1 MLFAKVPHF
10 LAEEL
15 PKDRP
20 FTRLEA
26 WFQYDMDTYISK
38 ARSEREYSRMWSWG
52 RDKVAR
58 FINEI
63 RNEAGAETSP
73 FFSKNDQP
81 NTSQRPAKHQPPKP
95 LENGMLELAT
105 SQTPANDPPNTNQLF
120 IRENKKEQHSVLY
133 DLWNEVV
140 KGTPLP
146 AARNLSEDRLKKC
159 NTRLKERSLQ
169 EWEKVFR
176 LMTASTFMCGGGN
189 KGWTPNFD
197 WIIANADRAESVLEG
212 KYKNADGRA
221 GDNDK
226 RYAAIFAGA

>member
-1 MLFAKVPHF
+1 
-10 LAEEL
+10 
-15 PKDRP
+15 
-20 FTRLEA
+20 
-26 WFQYDMDTYISK
+26 
-38 ARSEREYSRMWSWG
+38 MWSWG

-58 FINEI
+58 FISDLKNKTEK
-63 RNEAGAETSP
+63 ETSL
-73 FFSKNDQP
+73 FVSKNDQP
-81 NTSQRPAKHQPPKP
+81 NTSQSPAKRQPLKLLKNSILQGP
-95 LENGMLELAT
+95 A
-105 SQTPANDPPNTNQLF
+105 SQTPANDQPKTSQLF
-120 IRENKKEQHSVLY
+120 IREEKREQHSVLY

-146 AARNLSEDRLKKC
+146 TARNLSEDRLKKC
-159 NTRLKERSLQ
+159 IIRLKERSPE

-212 KYKNADGRA
+212 KYKNADERA
-221 GDNDK
+221 GNNDN